1 VARAAVCKAYSR
13 IAAGPIGIRV
23 EIERMVKPELGVKRV
38 CGSCGAKFYDLNRD
52 PILCPKCGTVFD
64 VQAALK
70 PRRVKAVA
78 EDKPVKAKKPVRAV
92 DPDEADLPEDVI
104 DDETDTDDEEEEGVI
119 EDTSELGEDDDD
131 VAEVIEKVDDGDDR

>member
-1 VARAAVCKAYSR
+1 M
-13 IAAGPIGIRV
+13 V

-78 EDKPVKAKKPVRAV
+78 EDKPVKPKKVAAVV

-104 DDETDTDDEEEEGVI
+104 DAEADDEEEEGVI
-119 EDTSELGEDDDD
+119 EDTSELGEDDD
-131 VAEVIEKVDDGDDR
+131 EGDR

>member
-1 VARAAVCKAYSR
+1 
-13 IAAGPIGIRV
+13 
-23 EIERMVKPELGVKRV
+23 MVKPELGVKRV

>member
-1 VARAAVCKAYSR
+1 
-13 IAAGPIGIRV
+13 
-23 EIERMVKPELGVKRV
+23 MVKPELGVKRV

-70 PRRVKAVA
+70 PRRAKAPV
-78 EDKPVKAKKPVRAV
+78 EDKPVKAKKSVAAV
-92 DPDEADLPEDVI
+92 DPDEADLP
-104 DDETDTDDEEEEGVI
+104 DDIVDDDDTDDEEEEGVI

-131 VAEVIEKVDDGDDR
+131 VAEVIEKVDDEGDR

>member
-1 VARAAVCKAYSR
+1 
-13 IAAGPIGIRV
+13 
-23 EIERMVKPELGVKRV
+23 MVKPELGVKRV

-70 PRRVKAVA
+70 PRRAKAV
-78 EDKPVKAKKPVRAV
+78 V
-92 DPDEADLPEDVI
+92 DPDAADLPEDVI
-104 DDETDTDDEEEEGVI
+104 DADDTDDEEEDVI

-131 VAEVIEKVDDGDDR
+131 VAEVIEKVDDEGDR

>member
-1 VARAAVCKAYSR
+1 M
-13 IAAGPIGIRV
+13 
-23 EIERMVKPELGVKRV
+23 EIDRMVKPELGVKRV

-70 PRRVKAVA
+70 PRRAKAVV
-78 EDKPVKAKKPVRAV
+78 EDKPAKPKKVAAVV
-92 DPDEADLPEDVI
+92 DPDEADLP
-104 DDETDTDDEEEEGVI
+104 DDIVDDDDTDDEEEEGVI

-131 VAEVIEKVDDGDDR
+131 VAEVIEKVDDEGDR

>member
-1 VARAAVCKAYSR
+1 MPPSDGGAR
-13 IAAGPIGIRV
+13 PIWMV

-70 PRRVKAVA
+70 PRRAKPIA
-78 EDKPVKAKKPVRAV
+78 EEKPVKAKKGKPVA
-92 DPDEADLPEDVI
+92 DDADEADLP
-104 DDETDTDDEEEEGVI
+104 DDLVDDDTDSDDEEEEGVM

-131 VAEVIEKVDDGDDR
+131 VAEVIEKVDEDGDR

>member
-1 VARAAVCKAYSR
+1 L
-13 IAAGPIGIRV
+13 

-38 CGSCGAKFYDLNRD
+38 CGNCGAKFYDLNRD

-70 PRRVKAVA
+70 PRRIKAIP
-78 EDKPVKAKKPVRAV
+78 EDKPAKVKKPVVRVV

-104 DDETDTDDEEEEGVI
+104 DDAETDDEEEEGVI

-131 VAEVIEKVDDGDDR
+131 VAEVIEKVDGDDDR